1 MSEISLV
8 FPFLPF
14 ALGSCLALASPA
26 DILRG
31 ASRVPSPRGEGT
43 RNAPLRMS
51 AREASLAC
59 LPAALVGARHRMWLV
74 ANFRPNL
81 IH

>member
-43 RNAPLRMS
+43 RNAPLECLRG
-51 AREASLAC
+51 RLVLRAC
-59 LPAALVGARHRMWLV
+59 LQLWLGL
-74 ANFRPNL
+74 ATECGLWL
-81 IH
+81 IFAPT